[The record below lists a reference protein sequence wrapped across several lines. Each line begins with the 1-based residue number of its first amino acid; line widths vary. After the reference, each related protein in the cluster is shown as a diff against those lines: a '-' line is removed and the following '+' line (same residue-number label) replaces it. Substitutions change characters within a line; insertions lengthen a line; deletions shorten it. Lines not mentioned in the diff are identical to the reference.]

1 MKKIQIILII
11 HNIRS
16 THNVGSL
23 MRSADGFGVKHI
35 YLTGYTPYP
44 KKENDQRL
52 PHIYEKMTK
61 QINKTALG
69 AENNISWSQS
79 EDIADVLIAV
89 KKMGYLMSALEQTE
103 TAQNLSSFKASQNI
117 ALIVGS
123 EIGGIDKRL
132 LNFADIHLQ
141 IPMRGKKESFN
152 VAVAGAI
159 ALYQLSRL

>member
-69 AENNISWSQS
+69 AENNIHH
-79 EDIADVLIAV
+79 I
-89 KKMGYLMSALEQTE
+89 
-103 TAQNLSSFKASQNI
+103 SSY
-117 ALIVGS
+117 
-123 EIGGIDKRL
+123 DKFMYML
-132 LNFADIHLQ
+132 AWVD
-141 IPMRGKKESFN
+141 K
-152 VAVAGAI
+152 
-159 ALYQLSRL
+159 